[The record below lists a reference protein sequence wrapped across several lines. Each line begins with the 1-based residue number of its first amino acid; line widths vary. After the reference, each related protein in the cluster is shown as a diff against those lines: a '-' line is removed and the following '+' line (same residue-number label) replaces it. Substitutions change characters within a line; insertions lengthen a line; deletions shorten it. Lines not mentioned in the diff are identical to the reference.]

1 MEIMNAK
8 LEKNLR
14 GSVNR
19 RVNCDAA
26 NLDKAVE
33 AAQVQLEAIRSLEQ
47 SGQLEGLP
55 DKLRRRPV
63 NHAAGAPGGH
73 SGGAGGSCG
82 GGEGAAAAL
91 PHGALWVLLLYLPV
105 HPVGA
110 AVFRRAVPPG
120 PGGCFFGRL
129 FYGRGYGAV
138 NLEPFHT
145 IRNYIIYYRRTGS
158 FVSVT
163 NLLGNVV
170 IFGAAGG
177 ADAGDVPAY
186 APLLDLSAPGR
197 AGVLRRGYIQW
208 VTATGAADVDDS
220 ILNFIGAAL
229 GYLFT
234 RLCQITAGMIAKRR
248 SRGE

>member
-1 MEIMNAK
+1 MTLICYLTAGAVNLFWLILGDRLSLPVQMAVPV
-8 LEKNLR
+8 LTVVIAGAGVLLRLRTLPRAAWRRYLR
-14 GSVNR
+14 GS
-19 RVNCDAA
+19 
-26 NLDKAVE
+26 
-33 AAQVQLEAIRSLEQ
+33 
-47 SGQLEGLP
+47 
-55 DKLRRRPV
+55 
-63 NHAAGAPGGH
+63 
-73 SGGAGGSCG
+73 
-82 GGEGAAAAL
+82 
-91 PHGALWVLLLYLPV
+91 LWVLFCYYLFLLLV
-105 HPVGA
+105 LL
-110 AVFRRAVPPG
+110 
-120 PGGCFFGRL
+120 FFGGL
-129 FYGRGYGAV
+129 FHMDRGWGGTV

-170 IFGAAGG
+170 IL
-177 ADAGDVPAY
+177 VP
-186 APLLDLSAPGR
+186 L
-197 AGVLRRGYIQW
+197 GVLMPVMFRPMRHFWTFLPLAALVSCGVEYIQW